1 MSLFIDAVYASIG
14 PKMQI
19 KRAMPQTESP
29 QNRPAYAVGAMLMA
43 TAFIAATTL
52 LAKALGTDH
61 LGDPLHPFQVS
72 HGRFLFAALG
82 LFLAGALLRPQITQ
96 PNLGLHLTRCIF
108 GWAGVSLIFAAAA
121 RIPLSDATALSFL
134 NPVFAMV
141 LAIPFLGERVG
152 PLRWI
157 AAGIA
162 LIGAVVL
169 LRPGTGSLQLPALLA
184 VGAALMI
191 GIEVICIKRLANLE
205 KPMQILLINNAIG
218 VCIASAA
225 VIAVWQAPSPQ
236 QWAALCALGLLM
248 ACAQAC
254 FIQAMRSADATLTL
268 PISYATLVFA
278 TLYDAWLFGVI
289 PDTISVIGAAIIV
302 GGAALLG
309 WREILAARG

>member
-1 MSLFIDAVYASIG
+1 MIETDPPPS
-14 PKMQI
+14 
-19 KRAMPQTESP
+19 
-29 QNRPAYAVGAMLMA
+29 RPAYAVGAMLVA

-52 LAKALGTDH
+52 LAKALGTDR

-72 HGRFLFAALG
+72 HGRFVFAALG
-82 LFLAGALLRPQITQ
+82 LALAAVFLRPQITR
-96 PNLGLHLTRCIF
+96 PNLRLHLTRCLF
-108 GWAGVSLIFAAAA
+108 GWAGVSLLFAAAA

-134 NPVFAMV
+134 NPVFAMF

-152 PLRWI
+152 PWRWS
-157 AAGIA
+157 AAAIA

-169 LRPGTGSLQLPALLA
+169 LRPGAGSLQLSALLA
-184 VGAALMI
+184 VGAAVMI

-218 VCIASAA
+218 VCIATTA

-236 QWAALCALGLLM
+236 QWVALCALGLLM
-248 ACAQAC
+248 ACAQTC

-268 PISYATLVFA
+268 PITYATLVFA

-289 PDTISVIGAAIIV
+289 PDVVSVIGATIIV

-309 WREILAARG
+309 WREILAARGQGFKR